1 MNLTAEQ
8 HDAITELINI
18 AFARTA
24 KSLSEITGFHVMLDV
39 PAMRLESLGDL
50 IPQLAFQM
58 DNQDVATIQQT
69 FTGQISGTA
78 MLLLDYNTAV
88 GITDLVTVGYTPY
101 CHRLDHA
108 SCEVLTEVGN
118 ILLNACLS
126 SVGNLLKLY
135 VCFSMPRL
143 QLRTVESIHNAL
155 TLNAMERHYTL
166 SVCTQFQ
173 LKNVSINGYLVLVM
187 EETALAQ
194 LLSAL
199 DRWVDQPIQLPIQ
212 LPSAAGRR

>member
-24 KSLSEITGFHVMLDV
+24 KSLSDITGFHVMLDV
-39 PAMRLESLGDL
+39 PAMRLDPLGDL

-58 DNQDVATIQQT
+58 ENQKIATIQQT
-69 FTGQISGTA
+69 FTGQLSGTA
-78 MLLLDYNTAV
+78 MLVLDYNTAV
-88 GITDLVTVGYTPY
+88 EITDLVTVGYTP
-101 CHRLDHA
+101 HRHCLDHA

-126 SVGNLLKLY
+126 SLGNLLKLR

-143 QLRTVESIHNAL
+143 QLHTLESISAAL
-155 TLNAMERHYTL
+155 TLNAMGHHYTL
-166 SVCTQFQ
+166 SVCTQFRLQ
-173 LKNVSINGYLVLVM
+173 NVAIKGYLILVL
-187 EETALAQ
+187 EETALAH
-194 LLSAL
+194 LLSSL
-199 DRWVDQPIQLPIQ
+199 DRWVDQAIPLPIR
-212 LPSAAGRR
+212 LPSTVGQK

>member
-8 HDAITELINI
+8 HDAMTELINI

-39 PAMRLESLGDL
+39 PDMRLDPLGDL

-58 DNQDVATIQQT
+58 ANQEIATIQQT
-69 FTGQISGTA
+69 FTGQLSGTA

-101 CHRLDHA
+101 RQRLDHA

-126 SVGNLLKLY
+126 SLGNLLKLHL
-135 VCFSMPRL
+135 CFSMPRL
-143 QLRTVESIHNAL
+143 QLRPVASLPNAL
-155 TLNAMERHYTL
+155 TMNAMEHHYTL

-173 LKNVSINGYLVLVM
+173 LQNVSIHGYLILVM
-187 EETALAQ
+187 EETALVQ

-199 DRWVDQPIQLPIQ
+199 DRWIDQPIQLPIQ
-212 LPSAAGRR
+212 LPSAAGHK